1 MIAPQFA
8 AGGDAIALVHR
19 GRRWSYDELGARVAQ
34 LAHKLRAED
43 PDPEDIIAIGVPRGA
58 EMVVGV
64 LAVMAAGCAFVPV
77 DPSWPAARR
86 AQVLT
91 DSRATRVLVEPGR
104 GGADSGEGWS
114 IPTVE
119 VSLAD
124 WAFGDEPAE
133 LPDIEIETSR
143 LAYVIFTSGST
154 GTPKGAMIRHEA
166 ICERLRWQRDEILHF
181 GPDDASLF
189 KAPLAFDIAI
199 NEILLPLV
207 TGGRVVVAE
216 PDGEKD
222 PEYLLDLIESEGVT
236 YVYLVSSMLD
246 ALLQLDALSVAE
258 RGRDASSLAG
268 LRHVWCGGEVLTPD
282 LFRRFRDQ
290 LTTTLYHGYGPAEA
304 TIGVSHV
311 IYRDVAERI
320 ATSIGSPN
328 PHTQLY
334 VLDESLAPVPP
345 GVGGELYAAGFLL
358 GRGYVNAPA
367 LTGSRFVANP
377 FDTDGSRMYRTG
389 DLARWTPE
397 GSLEFLGRSDNQVKI
412 RGRRIELEEIEAAL
426 ADHPSVHAAV
436 VTVREKPSAT
446 LVAYVTTVAGGAAS
460 GTGTDELLAWA
471 AQTLPEYMVP
481 SVITVL
487 VSMPVTANGKVD
499 RVALVRRTA
508 ENAPTPAV
516 PGESAPPVTPREVAL
531 SAVFADVLDLD
542 PGWGDIDADF
552 FALGGDSI
560 VAIRVVS
567 RLRAHGYTLRPRDM
581 FAHRTVR
588 ALAPVLGDAASL
600 TPRTDV
606 EATGAI
612 GATPITAWLDEVGNA
627 VDGFYQG
634 VTLVTP
640 DDLTE
645 SALAAVLDAVVAR
658 HELLRA
664 HTDGPAKDLVV
675 DSGDAHASLTVVD
688 SSVEGDLAV
697 VIDAAVGRLDPTV
710 GRMVSFVWLRDL
722 RRLLVIAHHVV
733 VDGISLRILAEDI
746 ADAHRRLVTDGSP
759 VVDDVP
765 VSFRGWAHALRETT
779 GDGAFDPDIDFW
791 TQVASTADALLGDR
805 PLDPTVDTVATE
817 SRLRVQ
823 LPTDVTERLLTVVPD
838 SIHGRV
844 DDPMIAALAI
854 AIERWRDE
862 RGIAGAGSN
871 HADAVVLELEGHGR
885 EGELVGDADVSR
897 TVGWF
902 TTLYPAKLTIGP
914 VTDTDLRSA
923 RLGELVRS
931 VKDQL
936 RAVPSHGLGYGALRH
951 LAGRDDL
958 AVAPQVLFNYLGRFA
973 VTDTDTS
980 QPWSM
985 VAPEMGSAETTVLEG
1000 RGPDMPLPRLVE
1012 VNAETADTAAGP
1024 ELSAVFSWPRG
1035 AVGAEDIS
1043 RLADLWVETL
1053 TAITVNDHIAGHS
1066 VSDFP
1071 LVELTADDVRQ
1082 IDSST
1087 PGLTAILPLTSVQQ
1101 GIWFHST
1108 FSDAHDPY
1116 VVQQIVEIDGDIDR
1130 ARFEAATAEIIRRHQ
1145 GLGAGFTTV
1154 ADGSPVAVHGRTA
1167 APEVRWIDSSAH
1179 SDSVEDDSAD
1189 VVESAARADR
1199 DRRFDLSAPPLM
1211 RFTMVRDTAG
1221 AGYTMIQTVHHIIA
1235 DGWSVPIVLD
1245 DLRTAYRG
1253 ARFRAPAARFDTY
1266 LRWLSDRDA
1275 PADRAAWSDYLRGVH
1290 GPTRIAAVD
1299 GPINHGS
1306 AAAEGDD
1313 RYGRRRRTVDVGA
1326 RTRVGEFARTQSVTT
1341 STVVT
1346 SLWGILL
1353 SRLTGRTDVVFGTAV
1368 SGRGGDLPGIDD
1380 IVGLLI
1386 NTVPTRVRHG
1396 GGSAVADTVRAVAA
1410 ADLGVIDHHHIPL
1423 SEINELTGS
1432 GDPFDTLVVIENLDR
1447 PAADDDG
1454 LRFGD
1459 VRVIEAPHYPVTVM
1473 IALHDD
1479 IAITVTNDRSVI
1491 SDEFADTLID
1501 EYTALLTDLD
1511 GSPARTTASPR
1522 PPALETRTVD
1532 RLLADA
1538 AEHHAAATA
1547 LTIGTASVTYADLAA
1562 SAASIAARLIDV
1574 GAGRGD
1580 VVALLAERS
1589 VDTVAGLWAIIA
1601 TGAAYLPIDP
1611 TYPTARIGHM
1621 LDAAAPVCVLADAT
1635 GRSIVEAMGGS
1646 TPVVEIDSDATDVGG
1661 TLPRVALT
1669 GADAVSVIF
1678 TSGSTGT
1685 PRGVVGTHGALANR
1699 LAWAGR
1705 EWTAQVRLAKSSLS
1719 FIDGTTELL
1728 GALIAGATV
1737 VLADDRESRDG
1748 SSLARLIDAGSV
1760 EQVLAVPSLARVLAE
1775 EFADEV
1781 SGVRRWI
1788 LSGEALGA
1796 DTVAALRT
1804 ATPTATI
1811 VNSYGSSE
1819 VAGDVVADHAV
1830 DAGAPISLGHAVAGT
1845 DVVVLSRDLTP
1856 QPSGVIGE
1864 IHVGGVQLARGY
1876 LDNPTA
1882 TATRFVADPRSG
1894 AADGSRLYRTGDL
1907 GWIDASGAVFYVGR
1921 TDDQVAINGFRIE
1934 PREVETA
1941 IVALDGVADAAVV
1954 PHESA
1959 GITELLAAV
1968 VASDPDLTPQAVNTR
1983 LADELPRHLVPSS
1996 VVFVDSIPLLPNG
2009 KRDRASLLAALAESR
2024 IDGARD
2030 TDSALV
2036 APTTDTERDVVG
2048 VMTEVLGT
2056 DTLSADADF
2065 FRQGGDSIAAI
2076 RLTGRLTRL
2085 GHHITGEDVFRG
2097 RTAIGIAAR
2106 VGRAHTVPREPVER
2120 FGTVRLSRS
2129 VIDAVI
2135 AESPS
2140 RVDDIWAMTPLQQG
2154 VYFQCADLDGDDAN
2168 AATYIAQ
2175 NTFTLD
2181 HRIDVDAMRVAF
2193 VALLDR
2199 NPQLRAGFRSV
2210 VTDTDTGAESDTS
2223 LVAVIAGDPPTDI
2236 TVHDLARDNLGGD
2249 TEPAARLAAII
2260 DADRTAPFD
2269 LVAPP
2274 LIRLSIVELPDGT
2287 DRMLLTYHFL
2297 LFDGWSRELVLRDL
2311 FALYDAARAG
2321 ADGSDEPTPS
2331 APFTDYL
2338 RWLAEIDPAT
2348 SRATWAQVLTDL
2360 TEPTLVAGTARDSVD
2375 SAPLQ
2380 IFSEIPAELTAAVR
2394 TTADRLGVTDNAV
2407 LTTALAVVTGHHAG
2421 TSDVVLGTTV
2431 AGRPGEL
2438 VGIEETI
2445 GLFLNTV
2452 PARIDLTPARSIA
2465 DVIRGVADQR
2475 VATMPHDHVGLG
2487 EVQRIAGHAPLFD
2500 SLFVL
2505 QNFLDDDTFADL
2517 ERAQGITGVDYTDTT
2532 HFPLTWVLTPGAS
2545 MGVKLEY
2552 RPSSIDTDLA
2562 QSMLT
2567 RLTTV
2572 LSQIVTD
2579 TDRAIGA
2586 LTLVTPA
2593 EQSAL
2598 EADRHAGD
2606 HDFEPLTVAELLADQ
2621 SARRGD
2627 TVALVFGP
2635 AGDEQQRV
2643 TYSELD
2649 ARINRMARLLLAHG
2663 AGPERIVALDLPRS
2677 VDMVVALFAVLRSG
2691 AAYLPLE
2698 REYPTERL
2706 AAIVDDARP
2715 TILLTDLGGT
2725 ELTTAA
2731 AERGCDVVALADPDV
2746 IAGMAAAPAGALTA
2760 DELGAFAFGA
2770 DRLRHPAYLI
2780 YTSGSTGKPKGV
2792 VTPYVGLTNMYHN
2805 HATAI
2810 FDPTV
2815 ARADRG
2821 TDVPLAV
2828 AHTVSFSF
2836 DMSWEELFWL
2846 VAGHEVHICDE
2857 ELRRDAVGLVEYC
2870 RAHTVDVI
2878 NVTPTYAHHLI
2889 DAGLL
2894 DTDQHNP
2901 ALVLLGGEAVTDTV
2915 WSRLLDAPG
2924 VDGYNLYGPTEYTI
2938 NTLGAGTADS
2948 VTPTVGQA
2956 IWNTRSHILDTALRP
2971 VPDGVVGELFIAG
2984 VGLARGYHRR
2994 PDLTAAAMVA
3004 DPFTAG
3010 GRMYRTGDLVRRRPD
3025 GNLDYL
3031 GRSDDQ
3037 IKIRGYRVELG
3048 EIESVLSTI
3057 EAVARC
3063 AVIAR
3068 SDAAVPGM
3076 KTLVAYVIPVDA
3088 ERDPAELIADVRDRL
3103 AQVLPAYMVPTRY
3116 GVVDD
3121 LPLTV
3126 NGKLD
3131 VASLPE
3137 PVAATRA
3144 DARDPRSASEQI
3156 VAELCQTILGIDRV
3170 GIDDDFFALGGDSIS
3185 SISLSSRAA
3194 AKGLRIS
3201 SRDVF
3206 RRRTVLAIA
3215 AAATTV
3221 SGAGDTEDVGVG
3233 TIPATPMLA
3242 ETRTDGTS
3250 LDAFYQSM
3258 VLRTPVGMTHDQLTA
3273 VLDALV
3279 TRHDLLRAEVV
3290 GSDAWELVVPTDVTV
3305 RDRYRLDLSDTDFGS
3320 GRLDGAIAERA
3331 AALDARGGVML
3342 TAAWHPGTD
3351 PGTSGQL
3358 LLVIHHLVVDGV
3370 SWRIVVEHLAQA
3382 WAQVRAGKDPRIEPV
3397 GTSFRRWAELLTT
3410 TMAGG
3415 AQRAEIDH
3423 WTATLEP
3430 VPPIGDRVLDP
3441 AVDTAATTR
3450 TITVDLPA
3458 DVTAVI
3464 AGPLPS
3470 AIFGGVDD
3478 VLLAGLSLASRAW
3491 RADRHPGVDPT
3502 ARLLVNL
3509 EGHGRRPEVLGAVGD
3524 HVGLAETLGW
3534 FTAIHPVAVDAGD
3547 VEWDDVLAGAPVLDS
3562 ALKAVKE
3569 QVRSTPSQG
3578 IGYGILRYVD
3588 EVGELVDLP
3597 TPEILFNYLG
3607 RFDTADGTTDV
3618 PDWASVP
3625 GIGEL
3630 REGVDPTNPAA
3641 ALEIN
3646 ARIDANGRGVNGA
3659 ARFVAEITWPTGIL
3673 DDAAVTDLAD
3683 RWMAALTGLSRAQVG
3698 GHTPSDFG
3706 QVELT
3711 ADDIAAL
3718 APADRPADDILPL
3731 LPLQSGMYF
3740 HSLLLAGDRAAG
3752 ADVTDPY
3759 VVQQV
3764 AAITGRVDVDRF
3776 AAAID
3781 AVVARH
3787 AALRARFA
3795 TTSSGALVQ
3804 VVESHSSIESHSP
3817 VHVEQVDLRSDA
3829 DPAASADTWAVQALA
3844 RPFDLDAAPPIR
3856 FALLSVSD
3864 TEHRLVQTMHHALA
3878 DGWSYPLMFADLLS
3892 AYRSGAASL
3901 PPVAVDLADHVAAV
3915 HRGDIDDARAVWTEA
3930 LSGVDGPT
3938 SIAEHLPP
3946 SAMTTVAATGHRDV
3960 STTLSEDATGA
3971 LIAAAR
3977 TRGVTVGAVVHAA
3990 WALVLGR
3997 MTGTD
4002 SVVFGSTV
4010 SGRAGTDPDVTG
4022 VVGLLINTNPLAVS
4036 WQGHDS
4042 LADVVAGVAAFQL
4055 DVMDAQQVGLTEIA
4069 RFTGHPTLFDTMVV
4083 VENFPDVP
4091 DVPGADPDAL
4101 RVTGFTGTDTPHYP
4115 VSLVAFPG
4123 DELTL
4128 EIKYDSALVPEHYA
4142 TGLTRAVATVID
4154 QWTADPERRV
4164 AATALDSTQTAA
4176 TSQGTGRSETTLLD
4190 LVAASHA
4197 RDLDAAAV
4205 TFDGASVTRRELD
4218 ERSNALARILIDAGA
4233 GPETRVGVALPRGI
4247 DLVVAVLAAV
4257 KSGAAYVPLDTDSPS
4272 ERLRYITGD
4281 AGLAVLITSQTLA
4294 EPVPVSDV
4302 TTTILLDGA
4311 SDRARID
4318 SAATDPMTDA
4328 DRVAPLRPAHPAY
4341 LIYTSGSTGAPK
4353 AVEMPHASVV
4363 DLFAAARVRM
4373 SLDDQ
4378 VWTMF
4383 HSIAFDFSV
4392 WELWGALCHG
4402 GRLVIVDGETCRDP
4416 ERFVDL
4422 LTRERVTLLSQTPS
4436 AYYPLVD
4443 QPGFADLSVET
4454 VVFGGEALDLD
4465 RVPARENTR
4474 LINMYGITETCVHVT
4489 DHDLAVDSGAGRAS
4503 VIGTPLPGLDV
4514 HLLDHHLQPV
4524 PAGLIGEIY
4533 VSGTQL
4539 ARGYAGRAALTSTR
4553 FVAHES
4559 GTRMYR
4565 SGDLAYRDTAGD
4577 LVYLGRADQQVA
4589 LRGYRIELGEVE
4601 HALRQIDGIVDAAA
4615 AVGDDRTGRSM
4626 LTAVVVGQDPN
4637 GPVPHIDD
4645 LRAELTQHLPGYMIP
4660 ARVASVAALP
4670 LTVNGKIDRTAVVGA
4685 ALVEPTAPAES
4696 AVAAPTSAAAAPTD
4710 ADGLAAVVADLLG
4723 LDHVGPDDDFFSLG
4737 GDSIVAISLVN
4748 RAKALGVTLSPRD
4761 VFTHRTARALVEAG
4775 GVEPATVSV
4784 SVDPDRHD
4792 PDRDGDVLLTPIV
4805 HRLNELGGTISRLNQ
4820 AEVLYTPAGANESQI
4835 RALLDALVR
4844 RHDALRLRLIRISPL
4859 LWSTEVDAPTASA
4872 APILRMVDGTAS
4884 GLDSADGTALTAAI
4898 AEYSDELTGL
4908 LDPDAGQ
4915 MVAAAWID
4923 AGPDT
4928 RGRLILVIHHLA
4940 VDGVSWR
4947 ILLDDLAAAWT
4958 DVAQGRT
4965 PELPAATTSLRSHA
4979 TALTQRAAH
4988 PDLLGEFEF
4997 WRAQI
5002 EPGAD
5007 LLLDV
5012 SAGPVPVGLTVGQTV
5027 QRTITVDTA
5036 LTERL
5041 LTSIPVAYEAD
5052 ITETLVASLALA
5064 AARVR
5069 GGEGELLIDLERH
5082 GRDLDLDEMDLTR
5095 TVGWFTTIA
5104 PVRLPAV
5111 TASGDVAA
5119 SVGAVRDAMR
5129 GVPDG
5134 GVGARGIGF
5143 GLLRYANPRTAGLL
5157 ARGAAPQ
5164 VLFNYLGR
5172 SSEGR
5177 ERDWLP
5183 AAESSALRTAPDPD
5197 LGTPYLLEINAVCID
5212 GPDGPELRIHLTHPR
5227 DGIAGFDVDRLGDDW
5242 LAALADLD
5250 SAAASAST
5258 FTLRSLPEDDRTAL
5272 TDRHGTALSDVWPL
5286 SPLQEGLYFQATSS
5300 DVDVYVACNAFD
5312 LDNRLDAD
5320 ALRDA
5325 MGEVMATHRAMRS
5338 GFVTTASGRLVT
5350 VIVDDLEVPLTEID
5364 LTDVAARDLA
5374 ERLDEI
5380 ADADR
5385 AIPFDLS
5392 APPLLR
5398 LTLVH
5403 LPEGRD
5409 RLMFTYHLLL
5419 WDGWSRELV
5428 LTDFFA
5434 AYDRRVG
5441 RTPSVIDAR
5450 PEDVRADFTDY
5461 LRWVDEQD
5469 TDASAQAW
5477 RDHFAGLEETS
5488 ILYPAAVGTDP
5499 VLARRVDVEF
5509 SEAETEQ
5516 LGTAARRAGV
5526 TTHAL
5531 ISTALALLLSRRL
5544 GRADVVFGTTVAG
5557 RPTDL
5562 DGIDWV
5568 VGVFLN
5574 TVPVRVTMAPSD
5586 RAADVMRRVQDDR
5599 IAMMDHEYLGLGDVQ
5614 RQAAQGQGRSD
5625 GGALFDSLYVLQN
5638 FLGDDTFT
5646 ELERAQGITAV
5657 DAVDATHYPLT
5668 WVAMPGRRLWLK
5680 LEYRPDVVDA
5690 DEAHG
5695 LLDELRTILLAASHD
5710 VDRGVAAL
5718 TGPIDGAGVEI
5729 AGRTVDI
5736 DDVTIAEMLA
5746 EQARRTPDA
5755 PALTQGGEH
5764 VDYRRLVE
5772 RVNRTARLLLDHG
5785 AGPEQ
5790 IIGLALPRSVD
5801 MVVGLFAVLSV
5812 GAAYLPLDLSAPDE
5826 RIADLVDDAAPLL
5839 VLVTEDTRS
5848 RIDGA
5853 ANVVISD
5860 AARHAGDP
5868 LDAAELG
5875 AFASASSGHSGDLR
5889 LDHPAYV
5896 IYTSGS
5902 TGKPKGVVT
5911 GYRGLTNMQINHRT
5925 EIFAPV
5931 IAAAGG
5937 ATLTIAHTVSF
5948 AFDMSWEELLWLVEG
5963 HHVHICDED
5972 LRRDSAALVAYCRD
5986 HSVDVINVTPTYAT
6000 QLLEQGLLAQSS
6012 DGGAGCPKLVLL
6024 GGEAVSDQLWTALR
6038 DTPDLLG
6045 YNLYG
6050 PTEYTINTLG
6060 VGTDDSDRS
6069 AVGTPITN
6077 TTCSIL
6083 DGWMRPVPDG
6093 VSGELY
6099 IRGAGL
6105 ARCYLNRPG
6114 LTAAAFVADIAGTGE
6129 RMYRTGDLVRR
6140 RPDGLIDYLGRTD
6153 DQVKI
6158 RGHRV
6163 EPGEV
6168 TAVML
6173 TLPGVT
6179 GGSVIAAA
6187 DDSGTK
6193 RLVAYVILD
6202 DGRRDGAHQEEDF
6215 LGSVR
6220 TGLAS
6225 SLPGYLVPTAYAIVD
6240 ALPLTINGKL
6250 DVAAL
6255 PEPKVIS
6262 TRSRPAADDTE
6273 RALCELFAVAVDV
6286 PDVGVQDD
6294 FFALGG
6300 HSLLATRLLGMIND
6314 RFGSSLRVRDLFDA
6328 PSPEAVARR
6337 IAAADS
6343 EGAGAGQP
6351 LVPRSGVG
6359 PAPLAPPQQ
6368 QLFVMSR
6375 IDPTSTSYLYP
6386 LAVRVHGH
6394 LDADALRAALLAV
6407 IARHEPLRTRFVER
6421 DGHVVAEV
6429 LDASAVDAELVSRI
6443 ERVDESALDTVVASE
6458 LSRPIDPAA
6467 DLPIRSTLIEVG
6479 NDSVLLLCLHHL
6491 AADEWS
6497 DAVLLGDLDRAYR
6510 AAAAGSD
6517 PAAALDAVE
6526 VTYGDY
6532 AQWARDRLGDP
6543 AEDSSA
6549 YSTQIGYWRTQLAD
6563 LPPEVTVSPDLVST
6577 RPGRADEVSAHVDT
6591 AVAERLRSVAGDAG
6605 ATVFM
6610 AVHAA
6615 LAVTLR
6621 RFGVGDDVVIG
6632 SPQSGRTEAALAD
6645 LVGFFANTVVL
6656 RTDLTGRPTFDEL
6669 LTRVRTVD
6677 LAALDHADVPFADVV
6692 GALNPVR
6699 SPGRNPLFAV
6709 MLGYFRRQ
6717 SGGDAAAMF
6726 GLGTADVD
6734 VTPAEAKVDLNL
6746 TCIDHGPGAPIE
6758 LVLEYDSSRYLEAT
6772 MRDLTDCLARVI
6784 DTAATTPHTGVA
6796 DLGVVATTGAP
6807 DESVSTPTRWY
6818 AELDDYAARSPRTP
6832 AVVAGGED
6840 VSYRALTERSQVIAA
6855 RLAHAGVGAESVVAL
6870 AIDRTADLVAAMA
6883 AVHRLHAAYLPLD
6896 LTLPTDRLAYIVDDA
6911 APVLVLTD
6919 GHADLSWSSVPVRAV
6934 DDTGWAS
6941 DGDDSSAVPGSPP
6954 TPDLAAYLIYTSGST
6969 GKPKGVT
6976 ITHRALDTFR
6986 SGLDRALPIDAD
6998 DVVLAVTTVSFDI
7011 AVLELIVPLTTGAT
7025 VVLAGASEAADP
7037 RRLGELI
7044 AANVVTVAQATPSLW
7059 AMVTRHRDVD
7069 GRSID
7074 LSGIRVAVGGEAL
7087 PSDLAGELVQRAA
7100 QVTNMY
7106 GPTEVTVWATSA
7118 QIDADSAARP
7128 PIGSPWDTVDGY
7140 VLDAD
7145 LHPVPAGVVGE
7156 LYLGGAQVARGYH
7169 DRFGLTSER
7178 FVADPFS
7185 ADGTR
7190 MYRTGDVV
7198 RVRRDGT
7205 LEYRGRS
7212 DHQVKIRGHRIEPD
7226 EVAAALRRIDGVT
7239 DAVVVADDHATV
7251 GLRLIGHVVGTDLDG
7266 SALRTRLGSSL
7277 PGHMVPAR
7285 IEILDAL
7292 PLTPNG
7298 KVDRNALPAPT
7309 DAGSDGAASDG
7320 AAAADLTATERAVAD
7335 LFGDILDVQATDA
7348 HADFF
7353 ALGGHS
7359 LLLVRLAESL
7369 AERFDLRI
7377 EVRELFGL
7385 STVGALA
7392 ARIDDPA
7399 TRSTGDALDPVVR
7412 WGADT
7417 GFATTGPTE
7426 ATPVICLPPASGMC
7440 WEFAGLARALGPRVP
7455 VIGLQSRSLTD
7466 PSVLGR
7472 PFDDVVIDYCDR
7484 IDELGVGPRIALVG
7498 WSFGG
7503 IVAVAIVGE
7512 LRRRGYTVEPL
7523 IVLDAYRPDGAP
7535 PADRHLVT
7543 LLQELGIDVPADES
7557 VTMDTAVRLVA
7568 DDDDFLAA
7576 LGDDA
7581 VRSVIDTYLDSDRI
7595 IAEAAQADSGS
7606 TLDAEPVMFL
7616 QSTVLEAGFD
7626 GNSAAGWRTA
7636 LPVLEVVDVDVPHSQ
7651 MLTGPAVEIIVG
7663 LLRR

>member
-8 AGGDAIALVHR
+8 AGGDTVALVYR
-19 GRRWSYDELGARVAQ
+19 ELRLTYAELGARVAQ
-34 LAHKLRAED
+34 LAHRLRAEE
-43 PDPEDIIAIGVPRGA
+43 PAPEDIIAIGVPRGA

-91 DSRATRVLVEPGR
+91 DSRATRVLVEPGST
-104 GGADSGEGWS
+104 GTGSDEGWS
-114 IPTVE
+114 VPTLE

-124 WAFGDEPAE
+124 WAFTDEPTE
-133 LPDIEIETSR
+133 LPDLHIETSR

-246 ALLQLDALSVAE
+246 ALLQLDALAP
-258 RGRDASSLAG
+258 GASSLAG

-282 LFRRFRDQ
+282 LFRRFREQ

-334 VLDESLAPVPP
+334 VLDEDLTPVPP

-367 LTGSRFVANP
+367 LTASRFVANP
-377 FDTDGSRMYRTG
+377 FDTDGARMYRTG

-436 VTVREKPSAT
+436 VTVREKPSAS
-446 LVAYVTTVAGGAAS
+446 LVAYVTTAGTTAGGV
-460 GTGTDELLAWA
+460 GPDELLGWA

-481 SVITVL
+481 SEITVL
-487 VSMPVTANGKVD
+487 DRMPVTTNGKAD
-499 RVALVRRTA
+499 RVALARRTA
-508 ENAPTPAV
+508 ENTHTPAG
-516 PGESAPPVTPREVAL
+516 PGDSAPPVTPREVAL
-531 SAVFADVLDLD
+531 CAVFADVLDLD
-542 PGWGDIDADF
+542 PDWGDIDADF

-567 RLRAHGYTLRPRDM
+567 RLRSHGYTLRPRDM

-588 ALAPVLGDAASL
+588 ALAPALGDAASL
-600 TPRTDV
+600 TPRTDI
-606 EATGAI
+606 EATGPI

-627 VDGFYQG
+627 VEGFYQG
-634 VTLVTP
+634 ITLVTP

-645 SALAAVLDAVVAR
+645 SDLTVVLDAVVAR

-664 HTDGPAKDLVV
+664 RTDGLATELVV
-675 DSGDAHASLTVVD
+675 ADGDVQTPLTVVE
-688 SSVEGDLAV
+688 SSAEGDLAAIV
-697 VIDAAVGRLDPTV
+697 DAAVARLDPSA
-710 GRMVSFVWLRDL
+710 GRMVSVVWVRDL
-722 RRLLVIAHHVV
+722 RRLLVIAHHIV

-759 VVDDVP
+759 LVDDVP
-765 VSFRGWAHALRETT
+765 VSFRGWTHALREAT
-779 GDGAFDPDIDFW
+779 GDGTFDPDIEFW
-791 TQVASTADALLGDR
+791 ARAAAATGAPLGDR
-805 PLDPTVDTVATE
+805 PLDPAVDIVATE

-823 LPTDVTERLLTVVPD
+823 LPTDVTARLLTVVPD

-862 RGIAGAGSN
+862 REIAGTAGE
-871 HADAVVLELEGHGR
+871 VVLELEGHGR

-902 TTLYPAKLTIGP
+902 TTLYPALLAIGS
-914 VTDTDLRSA
+914 VTETDLHSA

-936 RAVPSHGLGYGALRH
+936 RAVPSHGLGYGALRY

-973 VTDTDTS
+973 VTDTS

-985 VAPEMGSAETTVLEG
+985 ITEAETTVLEG
-1000 RGPDMPLPRLVE
+1000 RGSAMPLPRLVE

-1024 ELSAVFSWPRG
+1024 VLSAVFSWPRT
-1035 AVGAEDIS
+1035 AVGADAIA
-1043 RLADLWVETL
+1043 RLADLWVQTL
-1053 TAITVNDHIAGHS
+1053 TAITDNDDVAGHS

-1071 LVELTADDVRQ
+1071 LVDLTPDDVRQ

-1087 PGLTAILPLTSVQQ
+1087 TGLTAILALTSVQQ

-1116 VVQQIVEIDGDIDR
+1116 VVQQIVEIAGDVDR
-1130 ARFEAATAEIIRRHQ
+1130 DRFEAATAEVIRRHQ
-1145 GLGAGFTTV
+1145 GLSAGFTTV
-1154 ADGSPVAVHGRTA
+1154 ADGSPVAVHGRTP
-1167 APEVRWIDSSAH
+1167 APEVRWIDG
-1179 SDSVEDDSAD
+1179 DDDGAGAD

-1211 RFTMVRDTAG
+1211 RFTMVRHRGHPGTAG
-1221 AGYTMIQTVHHIIA
+1221 TGYTMIQTVHHIIA

-1253 ARFRAPAARFDTY
+1253 ERFAAPAARFDTH

-1275 PADRAAWSDYLRGVH
+1275 PADRAAWSDYLDGIE
-1290 GPTRIAAVD
+1290 GPTRVADVD
-1299 GPINHGS
+1299 GPIRHGS
-1306 AAAEGDD
+1306 PVAGSGTGAGDD
-1313 RYGRRRRTVDVGA
+1313 RYGRRRRTVDAAA

-1346 SLWGILL
+1346 SLWGILV
-1353 SRLTGRTDVVFGTAV
+1353 SRLTGRPDVVFGTAV
-1368 SGRGGDLPGIDD
+1368 SGRGGDLPGVDD

-1396 GGSAVADTVRAVAA
+1396 GGSSVADTVRAVAA

-1423 SEINELTGS
+1423 SEINELTGVTES
-1432 GDPFDTLVVIENLDR
+1432 AGAGDLFDTLVVIENLDR
-1447 PAADDDG
+1447 PGADTEG

-1501 EYTALLTDLD
+1501 EYAALVADVDGPGEPAVTA
-1511 GSPARTTASPR
+1511 ARPTPV
-1522 PPALETRTVD
+1522 ETRTVN

-1538 AEHHAAATA
+1538 AEHHADTTS
-1547 LTIGTASVTYADLAA
+1547 LVVGDESVTYADLAA
-1562 SAASIAARLIDV
+1562 SAASIAARLTDAGV
-1574 GAGRGD
+1574 GRGD
-1580 VVALLAERS
+1580 VVGLLAQRS
-1589 VDTVAGLWAIIA
+1589 TEAVAGLWAIIA

-1611 TYPTARIGHM
+1611 TYPAARIGHM

-1635 GRSIVEAMGGS
+1635 GGSILEAAGGS
-1646 TPVVEIDSDATDVGG
+1646 VRAVDLTAGSGADAT
-1661 TLPRVALT
+1661 LPSVDLI
-1669 GADAVSVIF
+1669 GSDAVSVIF

-1705 EWTAQVRLAKSSLS
+1705 DWPAQVRLAKSSLS

-1737 VLADDRESRDG
+1737 VLADDRESREG
-1748 SSLARLIDAGSV
+1748 SSLAQLIAGNSGVGSAV

-1775 EFADEV
+1775 EFTDEV

-1788 LSGEALGA
+1788 LSGEALDA
-1796 DTVAALRT
+1796 ATVAALRT
-1804 ATPTATI
+1804 ATPTAAV

-1819 VAGDVVADHAV
+1819 VAGDVIADPAV
-1830 DAGAPISLGHAVAGT
+1830 DADAPIALGRAVAGT
-1845 DVVVLSRDLTP
+1845 DIVVLSHDLTP
-1856 QPSGVIGE
+1856 QPSGVVGE

-1876 LDNPTA
+1876 LADPAA
-1882 TATRFVADPRSG
+1882 TATRFVADPRPG
-1894 AADGSRLYRTGDL
+1894 AVGGARLYRTGDL
-1907 GWIDASGAVFYVGR
+1907 GWVDASGAVFYVGR
-1921 TDDQVAINGFRIE
+1921 TDDQIAINGFRIE

-1941 IVALDGVADAAVV
+1941 IVALDGVVDAAVIAR
-1954 PHESA
+1954 ESA
-1959 GITELLAAV
+1959 GITELRAAV
-1968 VASDPDLTPQAVNTR
+1968 VVSDPDLTQKAVGTR
-1983 LADELPRHLVPSS
+1983 LADALPRHLVPSA
-1996 VVFVDSIPLLPNG
+1996 VVFVDAIPLLPNG
-2009 KRDRASLLAALAESR
+2009 KRDRASLAVLLADSGH
-2024 IDGARD
+2024 DGHGATAFVDPADD
-2030 TDSALV
+2030 TQ
-2036 APTTDTERDVVG
+2036 RDVTG
-2048 VMTEVLGT
+2048 VMADVLGVE
-2056 DTLSADADF
+2056 TLSADADF
-2065 FRQGGDSIAAI
+2065 FRHGGDSIAAI
-2076 RLTGRLTRL
+2076 RLTGRLARL

-2106 VGRAHTVPREPVER
+2106 VGQTRTTPRDPVER
-2120 FGTVRLSRS
+2120 FGTVRLSRN

-2135 AESPS
+2135 ADSPS
-2140 RVDDIWAMTPLQQG
+2140 QVEDIWAMTPLQQG
-2154 VYFQCADLDGDDAN
+2154 VYVQCADLDGAN

-2175 NTFTLD
+2175 NSFTVD
-2181 HRIDVDAMRVAF
+2181 HRLDVEAMRTAF
-2193 VALLDR
+2193 AGLLDR
-2199 NPQLRAGFRSV
+2199 NPQLRAGFRSLD
-2210 VTDTDTGAESDTS
+2210 TDSGTDTGAESDTS
-2223 LVAVIAGDPPTDI
+2223 LVAVIAGDPPIDI
-2236 TVHDLARDNLGGD
+2236 TVHDLTRDDRTADDLG
-2249 TEPAARLAAII
+2249 AII
-2260 DADRTAPFD
+2260 DADRVEAFD
-2269 LVAPP
+2269 LLAPP
-2274 LIRLSIVELPDGT
+2274 LIRLSIVRLPDGT

-2311 FALYDAARAG
+2311 FALYDAARSGTDASG
-2321 ADGSDEPTPS
+2321 EPTRS

-2338 RWLAEIDPAT
+2338 RWLDEIDPAA
-2348 SRATWAQVLTDL
+2348 SRATWSEVLADL
-2360 TEPTLVAGTARDSVD
+2360 AEPTLVAGAAAGNPAQDSAD

-2380 IFSEIPAELTAAVR
+2380 IFSEISAELTAAVHA
-2394 TTADRLGVTDNAV
+2394 TADRLGVTDNAV

-2452 PARIDLTPARSIA
+2452 PARVDLTPARTVA

-2505 QNFLDDDTFADL
+2505 QNFLDDDTFTDL
-2517 ERAQGITGVDYTDTT
+2517 ERAQGITDVGYTDTT
-2532 HFPLTWVLTPGAS
+2532 HFPLTWVLTPGES

-2552 RPSSIDTDLA
+2552 RPSTIDTDRA

-2572 LSQIVTD
+2572 LGQIVAD

-2593 EQSAL
+2593 EQAAL
-2598 EADRHAGD
+2598 EADRLSRD
-2606 HDFEPLTVAELLADQ
+2606 HDFEPLTVAELLAEQ
-2621 SARRGD
+2621 STRRGD

-2643 TYSELD
+2643 TYTELD

-2706 AAIVDDARP
+2706 AAIVDDAEP

-2725 ELTTAA
+2725 ALTTAA
-2731 AERGCDVVALADPDV
+2731 ADRGCDVVALADPDV
-2746 IAGMAAAPAGALTA
+2746 VAAMADTPADALTA
-2760 DELGAFAFGA
+2760 DELGAFASGA

-2780 YTSGSTGKPKGV
+2780 YTSGSTGTPKGV

-2821 TDVPLAV
+2821 ADVPLTV

-2894 DTDQHNP
+2894 ETDQHNP

-2924 VDGYNLYGPTEYTI
+2924 VEGYNLYGPTEYTI

-2948 VTPTVGQA
+2948 TTPTVGQA

-2984 VGLARGYHRR
+2984 IGLARGYHRR

-3004 DPFTAG
+3004 DPFTTG

-3048 EIESVLSTI
+3048 EIESVLATT
-3057 EAVARC
+3057 EGVARC

-3068 SDAAVPGM
+3068 SEAAVPGM
-3076 KTLVAYVIPVDA
+3076 KTLVAYVIPVEVDRA
-3088 ERDPAELIADVRDRL
+3088 RTERERADLISDVRDRL

-3131 VASLPE
+3131 IASLPE

-3144 DARDPRSASEQI
+3144 DAREPRSDSEQI

-3221 SGAGDTEDVGVG
+3221 SGAGDTQDVGVG

-3242 ETRTDGTS
+3242 ETRTAGTS

-3258 VLRTPVGMTHDQLTA
+3258 VLRTPVGMTHEQLTR

-3279 TRHDLLRAEVV
+3279 ARHDLLRAEVV
-3290 GSDAWELVVPTDVTV
+3290 GGAEWELVVPTDVAV
-3305 RDRYRLDLSDTDFGS
+3305 RDRYRLALSDNDFGS
-3320 GRLDGAIAERA
+3320 GRLDSAIAERA
-3331 AALDARGGVML
+3331 AALDARGGIML
-3342 TAAWHPGTD
+3342 TAVWHPGTAA
-3351 PGTSGQL
+3351 GSGQL
-3358 LLVIHHLVVDGV
+3358 LLVIHHLVIDGV

-3382 WAQVRAGKDPRIEPV
+3382 WAQVRAGTDPRIESA
-3397 GTSFRRWAELLTT
+3397 GTSFRRWAQLLTT
-3410 TMAGG
+3410 TIAGG
-3415 AQRAEIDH
+3415 ARREEIDH

-3430 VPPIGDRVLDP
+3430 APPIGDRALDP
-3441 AVDTAATTR
+3441 AVDIAATTR

-3458 DVTAVI
+3458 DVTSVL
-3464 AGPLPS
+3464 AGGLPS
-3470 AIFGGVDD
+3470 SIHGGVDD

-3491 RADRHPGVDPT
+3491 RAHRHPDVDPT

-3509 EGHGRRPEVLGAVGD
+3509 EGHGRRPEVLGAAGD
-3524 HVGLAETLGW
+3524 DVGLAETLGW

-3547 VEWDDVLAGAPVLDS
+3547 VDWDDVLGAAPVLDT

-3588 EVGELVDLP
+3588 EAPELVDLP

-3607 RFDTADGTTDV
+3607 RFDAADGSNTGGTTDV
-3618 PDWASVP
+3618 PDWTSVP

-3630 REGVDPTNPAA
+3630 HEGVDPANPAA

-3646 ARIDANGRGVNGA
+3646 ARIDGTGDS

-3673 DDAAVTDLAD
+3673 DEAAVSDLAN
-3683 RWMAALTGLSRAQVG
+3683 RWMAALTGLARAEIG

-3711 ADDIAAL
+3711 FDDIAAL
-3718 APADRPADDILPL
+3718 APAGRPVDDILPL

-3740 HSLLLAGDRAAG
+3740 HSVLLAGDRSVGDAAAG
-3752 ADVTDPY
+3752 TDATDPY

-3764 AAITGRVDVDRF
+3764 AAITGQVDTDRF

-3795 TTSSGALVQ
+3795 STQSGALVQ
-3804 VVESHSSIESHSP
+3804 VIGSHSSIESHRT
-3817 VHVEQVDLRSDA
+3817 VDVERVDLRSAA
-3829 DPAASADTWAVQALA
+3829 DPAASADRWAADALTH
-3844 RPFDLDAAPPIR
+3844 PFDLDAAPPIR
-3856 FALLSVSD
+3856 FALLSLTD

-3892 AYRSGAASL
+3892 AYRSGATSL
-3901 PPVAVDLADHVAAV
+3901 PPVTVDLADHIAAV
-3915 HRGDIDDARAVWTEA
+3915 HRGDIDEARAAWTAA
-3930 LSGVDGPT
+3930 LSAVDGPT
-3938 SIAEHLPP
+3938 SIAEHLP
-3946 SAMTTVAATGHRDV
+3946 SVTVTATGAQTGHRDL
-3960 STTLSEDATGA
+3960 STTVPADATAA
-3971 LIAAAR
+3971 LTAAAR

-3990 WALVLGR
+3990 WGLVLGR

-4036 WQGHDS
+4036 WRGTDS

-4055 DVMDAQQVGLTEIA
+4055 EVMDAQQLGLTEIA
-4069 RFTGHPTLFDTMVV
+4069 RLTGHQALFDTMVV
-4083 VENFPDVP
+4083 VENFPDIP
-4091 DVPGADPDAL
+4091 DENASGPDAL

-4128 EIKYDSALVPEHYA
+4128 EIKYDSSLVPEQYA
-4142 TGLTRAVATVID
+4142 TGLTRAVAAVID
-4154 QWTADPERRV
+4154 QWTKDPERRV
-4164 AATALDSTQTAA
+4164 AATALDTAA
-4176 TSQGTGRSETTLLD
+4176 LDATGTAAAPARADRSDRTLLD
-4190 LVAASHA
+4190 LVATADA
-4197 RDLDAAAV
+4197 RDPDATAV
-4205 TFDGASVTRRELD
+4205 MFADISLTRRDLD
-4218 ERSNALARILIDAGA
+4218 ERSNALARVLIEAGA
-4233 GPETRVGVALPRGI
+4233 RPESRVGVALPRGL

-4281 AGLAVLITSQTLA
+4281 ADLAVLVTSQTLA
-4294 EPVPVSDV
+4294 GSVPVGDG
-4302 TTTILLDGA
+4302 TTTVLLDGD
-4311 SDRARID
+4311 SDRARLD
-4318 SAATDPMTDA
+4318 SASTGPVTDA
-4328 DRVAPLRPAHPAY
+4328 DRMAPLLPAHPAY

-4363 DLFAAARVRM
+4363 DLFASATARM
-4373 SLDDQ
+4373 PLDGQ

-4402 GRLVIVDGETCRDP
+4402 GRLVVVDGETCRDP
-4416 ERFVDL
+4416 ARFVDL
-4422 LTRERVTLLSQTPS
+4422 LARERVTLLSQTPS

-4443 QPGFADLSVET
+4443 QPGFAELDLET

-4465 RVPARENTR
+4465 RVPACEGAR

-4489 DHDLAVDSGAGRAS
+4489 GHDLGDHDAGSGRAS
-4503 VIGTPLPGLDV
+4503 VIGTPLPSLDV
-4514 HLLDHHLQPV
+4514 QLLDHHLQPV
-4524 PAGLIGEIY
+4524 PAGLVGEIY

-4539 ARGYAGRAALTSTR
+4539 ARGYAGRAALTATR

-4601 HALRQIDGIVDAAA
+4601 HALRQVDGIVDAAA
-4615 AVGDDRTGRSM
+4615 AVGEDRTGRSV
-4626 LTAVVVGQDPN
+4626 LAAVAVGR
-4637 GPVPHIDD
+4637 VPDVES
-4645 LRAELTQHLPGYMIP
+4645 LRGALAERLPSYMIP

-4670 LTVNGKIDRTAVVGA
+4670 LTVNGKIDRTAVVSA
-4685 ALVEPTAPAES
+4685 AVVEPVTVDS
-4696 AVAAPTSAAAAPTD
+4696 ASAPTTPTTSDPTD

-4723 LDHVGPDDDFFSLG
+4723 VDHVGPDDDFFSLG

-4761 VFTHRTARALVEAG
+4761 VFTHRTARRLVEAG
-4775 GVEPATVSV
+4775 GLAPTGAAAPVAAASD
-4784 SVDPDRHD
+4784 DPDRH
-4792 PDRDGDVLLTPIV
+4792 GDVLLTPIV
-4805 HRLNELGGTISRLNQ
+4805 HRLNELGGAITRLNQ
-4820 AEVLYTPAGANESQI
+4820 AEVLYTPAGAEESQI

-4844 RHDALRLRLIRISPL
+4844 RHDALRLRLTRTSPL
-4859 LWSTEVDAPTASA
+4859 LWSTQVDAPTESPK
-4872 APILRMVDGTAS
+4872 PILRTVDGTAF
-4884 GLDSADGTALTAAI
+4884 DSAALTAVI
-4898 AEYSDELTGL
+4898 AEHSDELTDL

-4915 MVAAAWID
+4915 MLAAAWID
-4923 AGPDT
+4923 AGPQT

-4947 ILLDDLAAAWT
+4947 ILLDDLAAAWA
-4958 DVAQGRT
+4958 DLAQGRS
-4965 PELPAATTSLRSHA
+4965 PQPPAATASLRSHA

-4997 WRAQI
+4997 WRAQV

-5007 LLLDV
+5007 L
-5012 SAGPVPVGLTVGQTV
+5012 SGGAVPFGLTVGQTV
-5027 QRTITVDTA
+5027 ERTITVDTA

-5052 ITETLVASLALA
+5052 ITETLVTSLALA
-5064 AARVR
+5064 VTRVR
-5069 GGEGELLIDLERH
+5069 GGAGELLIDLERH
-5082 GRDLDLDEMDLTR
+5082 GRDTDLDGMDLTR
-5095 TVGWFTTIA
+5095 TVGWFTTVA
-5104 PVRLPAV
+5104 PIRLPAV
-5111 TASGDVAA
+5111 AVSDVAG
-5119 SVGAVRDAMR
+5119 SVGAVRDAVR

-5143 GLLRYANPRTAGLL
+5143 GLLRYCNPRTAGLL

-5172 SSEGR
+5172 SSEGH

-5183 AAESSALRTAPDPD
+5183 AAEASALRTAPDAD

-5212 GPDGPELRIHLTHPR
+5212 GPDGPVLRIHLTYPQE
-5227 DGIAGFDVDRLGDDW
+5227 GITGLDVDRLGDDW
-5242 LAALADLD
+5242 LAALGDLD
-5250 SAAASAST
+5250 SAAESAST

-5272 TDRHGTALSDVWPL
+5272 TQRYGTALGDVWPL

-5312 LDNRLDAD
+5312 LHRHDGTSDNRLDAQ

-5338 GFVTTASGRLVT
+5338 GFVTSASGHLVT
-5350 VIVDDLEVPLTEID
+5350 VIVDHLEVPLTEID
-5364 LTDVAARDLA
+5364 LTGVVAA
-5374 ERLDEI
+5374 EIPSRLDDI

-5385 AIPFDLS
+5385 AVPFDLT

-5403 LPEGRD
+5403 LPDGRD

-5441 RTPSVIDAR
+5441 RTTSAIAAPRTDLPRADF
-5450 PEDVRADFTDY
+5450 PRADFTDY
-5461 LRWVDEQD
+5461 LRWVDDQD

-5477 RDHFAGLEETS
+5477 REYFAGLEEPS
-5488 ILYPAAVGTDP
+5488 ILYPAAIGTDP

-5516 LGTAARRAGV
+5516 LGAAARRAGV

-5562 DGIDWV
+5562 DGIDSV

-5574 TVPVRVTMAPSD
+5574 TVPVRVTMSPSQ

-5614 RQAAQGQGRSD
+5614 RQAAQGQGHSD

-5638 FLGDDTFT
+5638 FLGDDTF
-5646 ELERAQGITAV
+5646 
-5657 DAVDATHYPLT
+5657 
-5668 WVAMPGRRLWLK
+5668 
-5680 LEYRPDVVDA
+5680 
-5690 DEAHG
+5690 
-5695 LLDELRTILLAASHD
+5695 
-5710 VDRGVAAL
+5710 
-5718 TGPIDGAGVEI
+5718 
-5729 AGRTVDI
+5729 
-5736 DDVTIAEMLA
+5736 
-5746 EQARRTPDA
+5746 
-5755 PALTQGGEH
+5755 
-5764 VDYRRLVE
+5764 
-5772 RVNRTARLLLDHG
+5772 
-5785 AGPEQ
+5785 
-5790 IIGLALPRSVD
+5790 
-5801 MVVGLFAVLSV
+5801 
-5812 GAAYLPLDLSAPDE
+5812 
-5826 RIADLVDDAAPLL
+5826 
-5839 VLVTEDTRS
+5839 
-5848 RIDGA
+5848 
-5853 ANVVISD
+5853 
-5860 AARHAGDP
+5860 
-5868 LDAAELG
+5868 
-5875 AFASASSGHSGDLR
+5875 
-5889 LDHPAYV
+5889 
-5896 IYTSGS
+5896 
-5902 TGKPKGVVT
+5902 
-5911 GYRGLTNMQINHRT
+5911 
-5925 EIFAPV
+5925 
-5931 IAAAGG
+5931 
-5937 ATLTIAHTVSF
+5937 
-5948 AFDMSWEELLWLVEG
+5948 
-5963 HHVHICDED
+5963 
-5972 LRRDSAALVAYCRD
+5972 
-5986 HSVDVINVTPTYAT
+5986 
-6000 QLLEQGLLAQSS
+6000 
-6012 DGGAGCPKLVLL
+6012 
-6024 GGEAVSDQLWTALR
+6024 
-6038 DTPDLLG
+6038 
-6045 YNLYG
+6045 
-6050 PTEYTINTLG
+6050 
-6060 VGTDDSDRS
+6060 
-6069 AVGTPITN
+6069 
-6077 TTCSIL
+6077 
-6083 DGWMRPVPDG
+6083 
-6093 VSGELY
+6093 
-6099 IRGAGL
+6099 
-6105 ARCYLNRPG
+6105 
-6114 LTAAAFVADIAGTGE
+6114 
-6129 RMYRTGDLVRR
+6129 
-6140 RPDGLIDYLGRTD
+6140 
-6153 DQVKI
+6153 
-6158 RGHRV
+6158 
-6163 EPGEV
+6163 
-6168 TAVML
+6168 
-6173 TLPGVT
+6173 
-6179 GGSVIAAA
+6179 
-6187 DDSGTK
+6187 
-6193 RLVAYVILD
+6193 
-6202 DGRRDGAHQEEDF
+6202 
-6215 LGSVR
+6215 
-6220 TGLAS
+6220 
-6225 SLPGYLVPTAYAIVD
+6225 
-6240 ALPLTINGKL
+6240 
-6250 DVAAL
+6250 
-6255 PEPKVIS
+6255 
-6262 TRSRPAADDTE
+6262 
-6273 RALCELFAVAVDV
+6273 
-6286 PDVGVQDD
+6286 
-6294 FFALGG
+6294 
-6300 HSLLATRLLGMIND
+6300 
-6314 RFGSSLRVRDLFDA
+6314 
-6328 PSPEAVARR
+6328 
-6337 IAAADS
+6337 
-6343 EGAGAGQP
+6343 
-6351 LVPRSGVG
+6351 
-6359 PAPLAPPQQ
+6359 
-6368 QLFVMSR
+6368 
-6375 IDPTSTSYLYP
+6375 
-6386 LAVRVHGH
+6386 
-6394 LDADALRAALLAV
+6394 
-6407 IARHEPLRTRFVER
+6407 
-6421 DGHVVAEV
+6421 
-6429 LDASAVDAELVSRI
+6429 
-6443 ERVDESALDTVVASE
+6443 
-6458 LSRPIDPAA
+6458 
-6467 DLPIRSTLIEVG
+6467 
-6479 NDSVLLLCLHHL
+6479 
-6491 AADEWS
+6491 
-6497 DAVLLGDLDRAYR
+6497 
-6510 AAAAGSD
+6510 
-6517 PAAALDAVE
+6517 
-6526 VTYGDY
+6526 
-6532 AQWARDRLGDP
+6532 
-6543 AEDSSA
+6543 
-6549 YSTQIGYWRTQLAD
+6549 
-6563 LPPEVTVSPDLVST
+6563 
-6577 RPGRADEVSAHVDT
+6577 
-6591 AVAERLRSVAGDAG
+6591 
-6605 ATVFM
+6605 
-6610 AVHAA
+6610 
-6615 LAVTLR
+6615 
-6621 RFGVGDDVVIG
+6621 
-6632 SPQSGRTEAALAD
+6632 
-6645 LVGFFANTVVL
+6645 
-6656 RTDLTGRPTFDEL
+6656 
-6669 LTRVRTVD
+6669 
-6677 LAALDHADVPFADVV
+6677 
-6692 GALNPVR
+6692 
-6699 SPGRNPLFAV
+6699 
-6709 MLGYFRRQ
+6709 
-6717 SGGDAAAMF
+6717 
-6726 GLGTADVD
+6726 
-6734 VTPAEAKVDLNL
+6734 
-6746 TCIDHGPGAPIE
+6746 
-6758 LVLEYDSSRYLEAT
+6758 
-6772 MRDLTDCLARVI
+6772 
-6784 DTAATTPHTGVA
+6784 
-6796 DLGVVATTGAP
+6796 
-6807 DESVSTPTRWY
+6807 
-6818 AELDDYAARSPRTP
+6818 
-6832 AVVAGGED
+6832 
-6840 VSYRALTERSQVIAA
+6840 
-6855 RLAHAGVGAESVVAL
+6855 
-6870 AIDRTADLVAAMA
+6870 
-6883 AVHRLHAAYLPLD
+6883 
-6896 LTLPTDRLAYIVDDA
+6896 
-6911 APVLVLTD
+6911 
-6919 GHADLSWSSVPVRAV
+6919 
-6934 DDTGWAS
+6934 
-6941 DGDDSSAVPGSPP
+6941 
-6954 TPDLAAYLIYTSGST
+6954 
-6969 GKPKGVT
+6969 
-6976 ITHRALDTFR
+6976 
-6986 SGLDRALPIDAD
+6986 
-6998 DVVLAVTTVSFDI
+6998 
-7011 AVLELIVPLTTGAT
+7011 
-7025 VVLAGASEAADP
+7025 
-7037 RRLGELI
+7037 
-7044 AANVVTVAQATPSLW
+7044 
-7059 AMVTRHRDVD
+7059 
-7069 GRSID
+7069 
-7074 LSGIRVAVGGEAL
+7074 
-7087 PSDLAGELVQRAA
+7087 
-7100 QVTNMY
+7100 
-7106 GPTEVTVWATSA
+7106 
-7118 QIDADSAARP
+7118 
-7128 PIGSPWDTVDGY
+7128 
-7140 VLDAD
+7140 
-7145 LHPVPAGVVGE
+7145 
-7156 LYLGGAQVARGYH
+7156 
-7169 DRFGLTSER
+7169 
-7178 FVADPFS
+7178 
-7185 ADGTR
+7185 
-7190 MYRTGDVV
+7190 
-7198 RVRRDGT
+7198 
-7205 LEYRGRS
+7205 
-7212 DHQVKIRGHRIEPD
+7212 
-7226 EVAAALRRIDGVT
+7226 
-7239 DAVVVADDHATV
+7239 
-7251 GLRLIGHVVGTDLDG
+7251 
-7266 SALRTRLGSSL
+7266 
-7277 PGHMVPAR
+7277 
-7285 IEILDAL
+7285 
-7292 PLTPNG
+7292 
-7298 KVDRNALPAPT
+7298 
-7309 DAGSDGAASDG
+7309 
-7320 AAAADLTATERAVAD
+7320 
-7335 LFGDILDVQATDA
+7335 
-7348 HADFF
+7348 
-7353 ALGGHS
+7353 
-7359 LLLVRLAESL
+7359 
-7369 AERFDLRI
+7369 
-7377 EVRELFGL
+7377 
-7385 STVGALA
+7385 
-7392 ARIDDPA
+7392 
-7399 TRSTGDALDPVVR
+7399 
-7412 WGADT
+7412 
-7417 GFATTGPTE
+7417 
-7426 ATPVICLPPASGMC
+7426 
-7440 WEFAGLARALGPRVP
+7440 
-7455 VIGLQSRSLTD
+7455 
-7466 PSVLGR
+7466 
-7472 PFDDVVIDYCDR
+7472 
-7484 IDELGVGPRIALVG
+7484 
-7498 WSFGG
+7498 
-7503 IVAVAIVGE
+7503 
-7512 LRRRGYTVEPL
+7512 
-7523 IVLDAYRPDGAP
+7523 
-7535 PADRHLVT
+7535 
-7543 LLQELGIDVPADES
+7543 
-7557 VTMDTAVRLVA
+7557 
-7568 DDDDFLAA
+7568 
-7576 LGDDA
+7576 
-7581 VRSVIDTYLDSDRI
+7581 
-7595 IAEAAQADSGS
+7595 
-7606 TLDAEPVMFL
+7606 
-7616 QSTVLEAGFD
+7616 
-7626 GNSAAGWRTA
+7626 
-7636 LPVLEVVDVDVPHSQ
+7636 
-7651 MLTGPAVEIIVG
+7651 
-7663 LLRR
+7663 